1 MRAVRAV
8 RVAVAA
14 AVAALGLAVAVSA
27 GGASARP
34 AWPVTVKAA
43 NGAVTIPARPTA
55 IMSLSATATEML
67 YAIGAGSQ
75 VKAVDKYSNYPPG
88 TPMTSLDGYSVSAEA
103 IAKYHPDL
111 IIVAYLPPSLASQ
124 LATLHIPVLY
134 DPAAPSL
141 AVAYH
146 QYLGLGLATGHLAG
160 ARAEVA
166 RLKARVAAIVKA
178 TPRVPAGTT
187 YYYELDP
194 TYYSVTSATFMGQL
208 LGLLG
213 LHSIADAVGANSNG
227 GYPQLTAE
235 FILQADPQYI
245 FLADHGCC
253 QATPATVAAR
263 PGWSAL
269 SAVSAHRVFI
279 LPDSIASRWGPR
291 ITILLQAVSTD
302 LRRTLG

>member
-1 MRAVRAV
+1 MRTL
-8 RVAVAA
+8 RVALAT
-14 AVAALGLAVAVSA
+14 AVATVGLALAPSV
-27 GGASARP
+27 GGAATHA
-34 AWPVTVKAA
+34 AWPVTVRAA
-43 NGAVTIPARPTA
+43 NGAVTITQRPTR

-75 VKAVDKYSNYPPG
+75 VTAVDKYSNYPPG
-88 TPMTSLDGYSVSAEA
+88 TPRTSLNGYALSVEA
-103 IAKYHPDL
+103 VARYRPDL
-111 IIVAYLPPSLASQ
+111 IIVAYDPPSLAAQ
-124 LATLHIPVLY
+124 LATLHIPVIY

-146 QYLGLGLATGHLAG
+146 QYLGLGAATGHLAG

-166 RLKARVAAIVKA
+166 RLRARVAAIVRGA
-178 TPRVPAGTT
+178 PHVPVGTT

-208 LGLLG
+208 LSLLG
-213 LHSIADAVGANSNG
+213 LRSIADAGGTHVNG

-235 FILQADPQYI
+235 FILQANPSI
-245 FLADHGCC
+245 ILLADHGCC
-253 QATPATVAAR
+253 QATPSSVAAR

-269 SAVSAHRVFI
+269 SAVAARRIYI

-291 ITILLQAVSTD
+291 ITILLQAVATD
-302 LRRTLG
+302 LRRAFG